1 MHTAWASMPH
11 HVLTISCTVTLPL
24 WTPSPVAIGA
34 VGYHSKA
41 RGGEFITLFSSLD
54 PAESSGGRAKD
65 IPSVYGDG
73 RESRQG
79 YQRRDK
85 RNVAQRGVDAIHS
98 WLTSTWSK
106 GEAKYS

>member
-11 HVLTISCTVTLPL
+11 HVLTISCIVTLPL

-54 PAESSGGRAKD
+54 PGESSGGRAKD
-65 IPSVYGDG
+65 IPNVSGYG

-85 RNVAQRGVDAIHS
+85 RNVARRGMDIIHS
-98 WLTSTWSK
+98 WLSSTWSK